1 MKSRF
6 PLAKRSTEF
15 CSRVHGSNVALY
27 AVRTYDVWSP
37 NIVGEFYIR
46 KAGYFGNTG
55 NDSYGTG
62 PFSARKEGQGHSAS
76 ETANVGTVVSFDA
89 SDSNDI
95 YAGQT
100 VQSASLCALVCIK
113 I

>member
-37 NIVGEFYIR
+37 NIESFKQYVPAWMDYPGSGVIEWESLGAGPLVG
-46 KAGYFGNTG
+46 GGSG
-55 NDSYGTG
+55 G
-62 PFSARKEGQGHSAS
+62 PFPCEM
-76 ETANVGTVVSFDA
+76 TLDA
-89 SDSNDI
+89 SR
-95 YAGQT
+95 G
-100 VQSASLCALVCIK
+100 SAEYVTGANLQVSALQALVCIK
-113 I
+113 L